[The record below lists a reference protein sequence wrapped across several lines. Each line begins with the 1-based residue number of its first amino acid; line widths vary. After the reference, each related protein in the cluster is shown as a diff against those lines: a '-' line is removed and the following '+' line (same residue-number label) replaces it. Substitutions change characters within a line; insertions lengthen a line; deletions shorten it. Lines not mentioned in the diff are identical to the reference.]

1 MMNYNNKNKS
11 ELTWIIKM
19 LIDKNKMQKQTIIKQ
34 EKMLDT
40 LYLDKIKLKPLKKVS
55 KIDIKLPTVYCL
67 L

>member
-1 MMNYNNKNKS
+1 MNYNNKNKS

-40 LYLDKIKLKPLKKVS
+40 LYLDKIKLKPLKIQADFSTHIGRSIIV
-55 KIDIKLPTVYCL
+55 
-67 L
+67 